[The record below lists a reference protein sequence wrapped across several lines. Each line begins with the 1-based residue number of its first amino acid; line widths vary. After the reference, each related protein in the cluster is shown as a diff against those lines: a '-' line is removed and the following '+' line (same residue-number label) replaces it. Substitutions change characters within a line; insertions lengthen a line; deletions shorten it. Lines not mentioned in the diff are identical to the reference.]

1 MLITNI
7 MHLDTASFTT
17 ANCDNNTKVLR
28 IIETG
33 STQSIFMTTEQ
44 MQNLALALMIEI
56 QKDEAEGMKDA

>member
-1 MLITNI
+1 
-7 MHLDTASFTT
+7 MHLDNATFTT

-28 IIETG
+28 IIENG

-56 QKDEAEGMKDA
+56 QKDEVQNAKL